1 MAIKLS
7 RQDRALSVFVH
18 VFLVIFGMSC
28 LFPVMHVISISISE
42 ESAILSGR
50 VGIWPVGFSRNG
62 YFLLLR
68 NTPIIRAFW
77 NNIQITVVGTVLRLF
92 FTILAAYPLS
102 KSYMWG
108 RRTFSMAIVFTMIF
122 NAGLI
127 PHYLL
132 IRNLGL
138 MNTYA
143 AIWLPGLIGVYNL
156 MILRTFFE
164 GISKDL
170 EDAADIDGATE
181 WRKLWQLFVPLAKPA
196 LAALTLFASVNLWNS
211 FRNVLLYI
219 TDVEKHNMAVLV
231 QQLIRSSTMTT
242 EEMLLDSE
250 SNVERVQAI
259 PEAVQAAGIVVML
272 VPMMLVYP
280 WLQKYFVK
288 GVMIGAIKG

>member
-1 MAIKLS
+1 
-7 RQDRALSVFVH
+7 
-18 VFLVIFGMSC
+18 
-28 LFPVMHVISISISE
+28 MHVISISISD

-50 VGIWPVGFSRNG
+50 VGIWPVGFSTDG

-68 NTPIIRAFW
+68 NTPIVRAFW

-108 RRTFSMAIVFTMIF
+108 RRVFSMAIVFTMIF

-143 AIWLPGLIGVYNL
+143 AIWLPALIGVYNL

-196 LAALTLFASVNLWNS
+196 LAALTLFASVNLWNA

-219 TDVEKHNMAVLV
+219 TDVDKHNMAVLV
-231 QQLIRSSTMTT
+231 QQLIRSATMTT

-250 SNVERVQAI
+250 SNVERVQTV